1 MKASFLIVLLRTDIW
16 TQLNCSSLSLEF
28 VFSESL
34 FPNSF
39 VSCFFFLL
47 LMTEFSTVFFVP
59 SIVVA
64 VFAAT
69 HIFPVVL
76 LPTGS
81 ACVSVCRAFAW
92 WVG

>member
-1 MKASFLIVLLRTDIW
+1 
-16 TQLNCSSLSLEF
+16 
-28 VFSESL
+28 
-34 FPNSF
+34 
-39 VSCFFFLL
+39 
-47 LMTEFSTVFFVP
+47 MTEFSTVFFVP

>member
-1 MKASFLIVLLRTDIW
+1 MDAVKLLVTVAGICVFRVTVPEIVCFL
-16 TQLNCSSLSLEF
+16 
-28 VFSESL
+28 
-34 FPNSF
+34 
-39 VSCFFFLL
+39 FFFLL